1 MPGPRPPGLPRSSRV
16 PGKTTLGFFLVQVL
30 TGLSSAASLFL
41 VAAGLS
47 LIFGVT
53 RVVNFAHG
61 SFYMLGAYFGL
72 TLVALF
78 GDWFGRGHLSFWS
91 ALLCAAL
98 IVGVIGAFVEIVI
111 LRRIYR
117 SPELFQ
123 LVATFGVILVI
134 QDLALWG
141 WGPQDQLGP
150 RAPDLRGAV
159 RILGEPLPRYDL
171 VLIAAGPVVLGLL
184 WLLLNKTRFGILI
197 RAATA
202 DREMV
207 GALGVNQAWLFTG
220 VFFLGSFLAGLGG
233 ALQLPKGGADLMM
246 DFTVLAGAFVV
257 VVVGGMG
264 SIPGAF
270 LAAVL
275 IGQLQAWGVLLIPQ
289 STLVMMF
296 LVMAVV
302 LVVRPFGL
310 LGRPELVGHGRQML
324 DDPLRP
330 ATRRFI
336 ALSTLLVLGLAA
348 APLYLGTYGLVLLID
363 ILILALFAAAL
374 HAIIGPGGLVSFG
387 HAAFFGGGAY
397 AAALLVKYAGTPMEL
412 NLLLA
417 PPAAALLA
425 IVIGWFCVRLSGVY
439 FAMLTLAFAQIAWSV
454 VFQWGEVTGGD
465 DGILGVWRPAWASS
479 RLAYYYLV
487 LACCTAGILALRHGL
502 ASPFGYALRAGRDSP
517 LRAEAIGID
526 VRTQQW
532 IAFALSG
539 AFAGLAGGLYV
550 YSKGSVFPNEMALA
564 RSFDG
569 IIMVFFGGVQHLSGP
584 LAGAAALTWLR
595 DTLFRLEL
603 WRLLLGLSVI
613 AIVILFP
620 QGIAGVV
627 KQRLGRLVGI
637 RSELSS

>member
-1 MPGPRPPGLPRSSRV
+1 M
-16 PGKTTLGFFLVQVL
+16 GFILVQIL

-61 SFYMLGAYFGL
+61 SFYMLGAYIGL
-72 TLVALF
+72 TLVAVF
-78 GDWFGRGHLSFWS
+78 GDLFGRGHLAFWS

-98 IVGVIGAFVEIVI
+98 IVGAIGALVEIVI

-134 QDLALWG
+134 QDLTLWG
-141 WGPQDQLGP
+141 WGPQDLLGP
-150 RAPDLRGAV
+150 RAPDLRGA
-159 RILGEPLPRYDL
+159 IMIMGEPLPRYDL
-171 VLIAAGPVVLGLL
+171 VLIAAGPVVLLL
-184 WLLLNKTRFGILI
+184 FWLLLNKTRFGILV

-233 ALQLPKGGADLMM
+233 ALQLPKGGANLLM
-246 DFTVLAGAFVV
+246 DFGVLAAAFVV

-264 SIPGAF
+264 SIAGAF

-275 IGQLQAWGVLLIPQ
+275 IGQLQAFGVLFVPQ

-310 LGRPELVGHGRQML
+310 LGRPELVGQGRQML

-330 ATRRFI
+330 TGWRFKI
-336 ALSTLLVLGLAA
+336 LALVLVALLVA
-348 APLYLGTYGLVLLID
+348 APLWLGDYGLVLLID
-363 ILILALFAAAL
+363 ILILALFATAL

-387 HAAFFGGGAY
+387 HAAYFGGGAY
-397 AAALLVKYAGTPMEL
+397 AAALLVKYAGTPMSL
-412 NLLLA
+412 NLVLA

-425 IVIGWFCVRLSGVY
+425 LAIGWFCVRLSGVY
-439 FAMLTLAFAQIAWSV
+439 FAMLTLAFAQIVWSV
-454 VFQWGEVTGGD
+454 VFQWGTVTGGD
-465 DGILGVWRPAWASS
+465 DGLLGIWPAPWASD
-479 RLAYYYLV
+479 RVAYYWLV

-502 ASPFGYALRAGRDSP
+502 HSPFGYALRAGRDSP

-526 VRTQQW
+526 VRRQQW
-532 IAFALSG
+532 VAFTLSG
-539 AFAGLAGGLYV
+539 AFAGLAGGLYA
-550 YSKGSVFPNEMALA
+550 YAKGSVFPNEMAIA

-569 IIMVFFGGVQHLSGP
+569 IIMVFFGGVQQLSGP
-584 LAGAAALTWLR
+584 LAGAAALTWLK
-595 DTLFRLEL
+595 DLLFRLEM
-603 WRLLLGLSVI
+603 WRLLLGLAVI
-613 AIVILFP
+613 AVVLLFP
-620 QGIAGVV
+620 QGLAGFL
-627 KQRLGRLVGI
+627 KARFGRFVGI
-637 RSELSS
+637 RPELSS